1 VRRRSDR
8 AGAYYPFSFGT
19 MAPLTRPDPTKAA
32 PDAART
38 AQEPAE
44 GPVSTLRGA
53 GARMDVH
60 SVAKVAL
67 GLVIATLAVLV
78 VVFVIVGVDKNRQ
91 VNELRGQGVP
101 VTFTVTSCHGLL
113 GGSGSNGAGY
123 ACQGTYRLRGHT
135 YNEPLPGT
143 AFFTPGATVRAIAVP
158 NDPGLVSPVPIVE
171 SEHASWKVYILPVV
185 LFAALVLIVGSIV
198 LRRRTTRRST
208 KPAQAR
214 GV

>member
-1 VRRRSDR
+1 
-8 AGAYYPFSFGT
+8 
-19 MAPLTRPDPTKAA
+19 MTRPDPTNAA
-32 PDAART
+32 PDADRT
-38 AQEPAE
+38 AQEPAAASE

-60 SVAKVAL
+60 TVAKVAL
-67 GLVIATLAVLV
+67 GLVVATLAVLV
-78 VVFVIVGVDKNRQ
+78 VVFVIAGVDKNRQ
-91 VNELRGQGVP
+91 INELRGRGVP